1 MANPV
6 VPAVLSV
13 PVAREPILVVG
24 DIICDHYVHGE
35 VDRISPE
42 APVQV
47 LRWKSEINCP
57 GGAANVAL
65 NLAALGCRPVLVGV
79 VGRDAAGDWLIGALR
94 ATGVDTR
101 GVIQA
106 ADRPTTTKTR
116 IVARGQHLLRIDQE
130 TSQQVNPRDERRLV
144 ASIQRAAARVSGVVC
159 SDYGKGVLTR
169 SVLAAVLGRGGRG
182 RKDRI
187 VLVDPKGRDFSR
199 YRGADLLTPNEKELV
214 EAVPL
219 EASRNDGKAALELR
233 AEMLVRRLGLK
244 ALLVTRGADGMDLFE
259 GGPAARG
266 GLRRS
271 HIPVSQRHEVYD
283 VTGAGDTV
291 AAVMTMAASA
301 GMSLLDGARLANS
314 AAGIVVA
321 SVGTA
326 VTDRETLASVINGE
340 ASQARSKVVSQA
352 ALVSRLADRR
362 AHGARIVFT
371 NGCFDLL
378 HVGHLHLLQRA
389 RALGDLLVVA
399 INDDASTARLKGPG
413 RPLIP
418 GAQRAEM
425 LAALRFVDYVTLFS
439 EPTPIRVIR
448 AVRPDVLAKGGDY
461 TLDQIVGRNV
471 VERYGGRVV
480 VIPLVP
486 GLSTSKLVETIRERG
501 AP

>member
-1 MANPV
+1 
-6 VPAVLSV
+6 LSV
-13 PVAREPILVVG
+13 PVARDPILVVG
-24 DIICDHYVHGE
+24 DIICDHYVHGDVE
-35 VDRISPE
+35 RISPE

-47 LRWKSEINCP
+47 LRWKSEVNCP

-65 NLAALGCRPVLVGV
+65 NLAALGCRPALVGV
-79 VGRDAAGDWLIGALR
+79 VGRDAAGEWLIGALR

-130 TSQQVNPRDERRLV
+130 TSQEVSPRDERRLV
-144 ASIQRAAARVSGVVC
+144 ASIERAASRVSGVVC

-169 SVLAAVLGRGGRG
+169 SVLAAVLGRSGRRG
-182 RKDRI
+182 KDRI

-199 YRGADLLTPNEKELV
+199 YRGADLLTPNEKELAD
-214 EAVPL
+214 AVPL
-219 EASRNDGKAALELR
+219 DETSRDDGEAALKRR
-233 AEMLVRRLGLK
+233 AEVLVRRLGLK

-259 GGPAARG
+259 GGQATRG

-291 AAVMTMAASA
+291 AAVMAMAASA

-340 ASQARSKVVSQA
+340 ASQARSKVVSQS

-389 RALGDLLVVA
+389 RALGDVLVVA

-439 EPTPIRVIR
+439 EPTPIHVIR
-448 AVRPDVLAKGGDY
+448 AVHPDVLVKGGDY
-461 TLDQIVGRNV
+461 TLDQIVGRDV

-486 GLSTSKLVETIRERG
+486 GLSTSRLVETIRERG
-501 AP
+501 TR